1 VTISVKEDEWMDVG
15 AWVWR
20 NFDEISGIS
29 FLPYD
34 GGTYR
39 QAPYEECSKEIYES
53 LLAATPQDINWDELN
68 ESEDNVEG
76 TQMMACSANGCE
88 IT

>member
-20 NFDEISGIS
+20 HFDEVSGVS
-29 FLPYD
+29 FLPWD

-39 QAPYEECSKEIYES
+39 QAPYEECSKEAYEE
-53 LLAATPQDINWDELN
+53 LLSKMPAHIDWNLL
-68 ESEDNVEG
+68 SEKDDNVEG
-76 TQMMACSANGCE
+76 AQTLACASGWCE
-88 IT
+88 IV

>member
-20 NFDEISGIS
+20 HFDEVSGVS
-29 FLPYD
+29 FLPWD

-39 QAPYEECSKEIYES
+39 QAPYEECTEEVYNE
-53 LLAATPQDINWDELN
+53 LLAKMPTNIYWDSLVEKD
-68 ESEDNVEG
+68 DNVEG
-76 TQMMACSANGCE
+76 AQTLACVSGHCE
-88 IT
+88 I